1 MRMPILLV
9 LSLVLLV
16 ACSMNPNPTSSN
28 EEQMERVTEFVR
40 IDDEVIN
47 QGDPYTIIGPV
58 WWTANI
64 YEGEQKYNESL
75 FSFSQEQRYIFAVIW
90 YIAEVNNGGHDQF
103 YFNSTGIVWKDA
115 LAGFKELGID
125 EAVEIIQE
133 SAVRMGGNPSLDRA
147 TRQEQLDTHQPN
159 FDDLDTRF
167 YELEGNVDIDE
178 AMRQYIFQHRS
189 AFYFEGEVQKLK
201 PRSK

>member
-1 MRMPILLV
+1 MRMRILLL
-9 LSLVLLV
+9 LSLVMLV
-16 ACSMNPNPTSSN
+16 ACSMNPNSTSSI
-28 EEQMERVTEFVR
+28 EEQMESITEYVS

-47 QGDPYTIIGPV
+47 QGDPYAIIDPV

-75 FSFSQEQRYIFAVIW
+75 LPFSQEQRYIFAVIW

-103 YFNSTGIVWKDA
+103 YFNSTGIVWQDA
-115 LAGFKELGID
+115 LTGFKELGID
-125 EAVEIIQE
+125 TAVEIIQE
-133 SAVRMGGNPSLDRA
+133 SAARMGGNPNLDRA
-147 TRQEQLDTHQPN
+147 TRQEQLDTHQPD
-159 FDDLDTRF
+159 FADLDTRF

-189 AFYFEGEVQKLK
+189 AFYFEGEVQKPK
-201 PRSK
+201 P